1 METDSKENSFYFL
14 NINKPKGMTSFDVI
28 FKLRKL
34 LKIKKIGHSGT
45 LDPMAEGVMQVAVGN
60 ASRLLEYLD
69 SDKEYIAR
77 IKFGYN
83 STTLDS
89 EGEITKTS
97 NPDFDKSELENT
109 IKEFEGEITQIPP
122 KFSAIK
128 INGQKLCDIAR
139 KNPEKEIEIPERKV
153 QIHKIELLNF
163 SKTNNDISAEIRV
176 SCSKGTYI
184 RTLAQDIAKK
194 LNTDAYLT
202 KLTRIRAGNFKIEDS
217 INIEDALSENSR
229 IRPSDALKLE
239 EYKLSEK
246 EFNLVKNGVMIRP
259 DKLLQGSV
267 FMLTYK
273 GALVSIGVLSDN
285 IIKVK
290 KFFGCLN

>member
-217 INIEDALSENSR
+217 INIEDALSESSR
-229 IRPSDALKLE
+229 IRPSDALNLE

-259 DKLLQGSV
+259 DRLLQGSV
-267 FMLTYK
+267 YMLTYN

>member
-217 INIEDALSENSR
+217 INIEDVLSESSR
-229 IRPSDALKLE
+229 IQPSDALNLE

-267 FMLTYK
+267 YMLTYK

>member
-14 NINKPKGMTSFDVI
+14 NINKPKGMTSFDVV

-89 EGEITKTS
+89 EGEITKAS

-163 SKTNNDISAEIRV
+163 SKTNNDISTEIRV

-202 KLTRIRAGNFKIEDS
+202 KLTRIRAGNFKIKDS
-217 INIEDALSENSR
+217 INIEDAISESSR
-229 IRPSDALKLE
+229 IRPSDALNLE

-259 DKLLQGSV
+259 DKFLQGSV
-267 FMLTYK
+267 YMLTYK